1 MAVTALIVDD
11 SAAARQIITYY
22 LREAGCIIAGEA
34 KNALEGLDLFRKLRP
49 KVVTL
54 DLMMPKVFNVDATVL
69 LTTMKQEMPEVA
81 VIVVSVI
88 PFEKTREEFMARGAM
103 EYVIKPLTDSSFEPV
118 RKKLHDGFP
127 ELAAASE
134 GKAS

>member
-1 MAVTALIVDD
+1 MPVTALIVDD
-11 SAAARQIITYY
+11 SAAARQIIAYY
-22 LREAGCIIAGEA
+22 LRETGCIIAGEA
-34 KNALEGLDLFRKLRP
+34 KNALQGLELFRKHRP
-49 KVVTL
+49 NVVTL

-88 PFEKTREEFMARGAM
+88 PFEKTREEFLARGVM
-103 EYVIKPLTDSSFEPV
+103 QYVTKPLTDSSFEPA
-118 RKKLHDGFP
+118 RKKLQEAFP
-127 ELAAASE
+127 ELAAAPE

>member
-1 MAVTALIVDD
+1 MSVTALIVDD
-11 SAAARQIITYY
+11 SAAARQIIAYY

-34 KNALEGLDLFRKLRP
+34 KNSLEGLELFRKHRP
-49 KVVTL
+49 NVVTL
-54 DLMMPKVFNVDATVL
+54 DLMMPKVFNVDSTVL

-88 PFEKTREEFMARGAM
+88 PFEKTREEFLARGVLD
-103 EYVIKPLTDSSFEPV
+103 YVVKPLNDLSFAPV
-118 RKKLHDGFP
+118 RKKLRDTFP
-127 ELAAASE
+127 ELAAALK